1 MTRSRA
7 SRLSAGPF
15 SRGDADHSK
24 MVRVQAAALGPRRYG
39 AAARASIV
47 CCAAACA
54 AASAAEPN
62 ASDPYDR
69 SALYEEL
76 YSKLGYHANPTLSHG
91 KELIA
96 LRVVPWFG
104 NLSSRGLS
112 ARVLDV
118 GCSHGLGVALL
129 WSHGLYASGL
139 DLSPTAVRMATTLRV
154 PPEQAV
160 ANPWWPCGRDAC
172 FKVGSAA
179 ALPWAN
185 ASFDAIL
192 TTDVLEHV
200 PPPLVPSV
208 AAEFSRVVQRGFGG
222 GALFMAI
229 ALKEDMCCTSRS
241 GEPRGGSAS
250 SRRPARGSARSTKRS
265 ARPLDHA
272 VASALCGSSASEG
285 PCVGSARADRSAD
298 RSADRYIHTVLGYFS
313 ENTVI
318 NCYSIHTVLGN
329 SVINCL
335 LSMECLDSIRDIPY
349 FTAYFTHVTPSC
361 SISLPKRKPAGES

>member
-229 ALKEDMCCTSRS
+229 ALKEEVNKFGGHVLHESIRRAAWWSGVFEEAGPWKCEEHKAVCSPARPRS
-241 GEPRGGSAS
+241 CLSTLWLECK
-250 SRRPARGSARSTKRS
+250 RRPVRR
-265 ARPLDHA
+265 
-272 VASALCGSSASEG
+272 
-285 PCVGSARADRSAD
+285 
-298 RSADRYIHTVLGYFS
+298 
-313 ENTVI
+313 
-318 NCYSIHTVLGN
+318 
-329 SVINCL
+329 
-335 LSMECLDSIRDIPY
+335 
-349 FTAYFTHVTPSC
+349 
-361 SISLPKRKPAGES
+361 